1 VLLRF
6 FGDDEKEKLLLPQ
19 GRLTGAIKPSVGR
32 LAWTTQSGHDHG
44 GGIRGERIS
53 EGHGQILP
61 QKKKHAMQKINLDN
75 CPQCRQIICMSNT
88 ATLIQA
94 ANELATR
101 RADCFGND
109 CFDSIG
115 RGLVGSPQYRK
126 AIEDSNAI
134 PSYAEID
141 GVICEST
148 ICCKGHA
155 AYFQN
160 RFYCR
165 KPDGYRGS
173 FSLAKSIAKIG

>member
-1 VLLRF
+1 M
-6 FGDDEKEKLLLPQ
+6 
-19 GRLTGAIKPSVGR
+19 TA
-32 LAWTTQSGHDHG
+32 
-44 GGIRGERIS
+44 
-53 EGHGQILP
+53 
-61 QKKKHAMQKINLDN
+61 
-75 CPQCRQIICMSNT
+75 T

-101 RADCFGND
+101 RADCFGAD

-115 RGLVGSPQYRK
+115 RAFVNSPQYRK
-126 AIEDSNAI
+126 AINDSKEI
-134 PSYAEID
+134 PAYAEAD

-148 ICCKGHA
+148 ICFKGNT

-165 KPDGYRGS
+165 KPDGTRGS

>member
-1 VLLRF
+1 
-6 FGDDEKEKLLLPQ
+6 
-19 GRLTGAIKPSVGR
+19 
-32 LAWTTQSGHDHG
+32 
-44 GGIRGERIS
+44 
-53 EGHGQILP
+53 
-61 QKKKHAMQKINLDN
+61 
-75 CPQCRQIICMSNT
+75 MSNT

-94 ANELATR
+94 ANDFATR

-109 CFDSIG
+109 CFDSSG
-115 RGLVGSPQYRK
+115 RGMVGSPQYRK
-126 AIEDSNAI
+126 AIEDKNAI

-148 ICCKGHA
+148 ICFKGNTT
-155 AYFQN
+155 YFQN

>member
-1 VLLRF
+1 
-6 FGDDEKEKLLLPQ
+6 
-19 GRLTGAIKPSVGR
+19 
-32 LAWTTQSGHDHG
+32 
-44 GGIRGERIS
+44 
-53 EGHGQILP
+53 
-61 QKKKHAMQKINLDN
+61 
-75 CPQCRQIICMSNT
+75 MSNT

-115 RGLVGSPQYRK
+115 RAFVNSSQYRK
-126 AIEDSNAI
+126 AINDSKEI
-134 PSYAEID
+134 PSYAETD

-148 ICCKGHA
+148 ICFKGNT

-165 KPDGYRGS
+165 KSDGTRGS
-173 FSLAKSIAKIG
+173 FSMAKSIAKIG